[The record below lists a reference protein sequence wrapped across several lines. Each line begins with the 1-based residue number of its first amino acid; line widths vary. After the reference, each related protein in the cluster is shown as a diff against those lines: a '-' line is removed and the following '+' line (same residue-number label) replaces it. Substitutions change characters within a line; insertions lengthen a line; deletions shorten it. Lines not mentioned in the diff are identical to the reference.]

1 MHRLIWFWDGFLC
14 LQLPDIADGV
24 FDTELYGNI
33 KFAEMTMYVS
43 LLDLDLAM
51 RRLTTK
57 SYVSTEVDSCYL
69 AAVDMAASP
78 DDTRRS
84 CKTKWVWYWESP
96 DGTWNRYKVRQNRH
110 ICRQCLRNA
119 FHIVHLYLYLHRSS

>member
-1 MHRLIWFWDGFLC
+1 M
-14 LQLPDIADGV
+14 QLPDIADGV

-33 KFAEMTMYVS
+33 KFTEMTMYIS
-43 LLDLDLAM
+43 LLDMDLAM

-57 SYVSTEVDSCYL
+57 SYLSTEVDSCYL
-69 AAVDMAASP
+69 AAVAVEASP

-96 DGTWNRYKVRQNRH
+96 DGTWNRYKVRQDRH
-110 ICRQCLRNA
+110 ICSQRLRNA
-119 FHIVHLYLYLHRSS
+119 FHIVHLYFDLYRLS